1 MHPRAHPARSG
12 TFVALFVAAAPFL
25 PASGLFAQATPL
37 AQHPRVQEAA
47 HLLDTWLRSYLAYE
61 DIPGMS
67 AGVVHDQDLVWSA
80 GYGFADVERR
90 APATPQTIYSICS
103 ISKLFTSI
111 AVMQLRDAGRLRLDD
126 PVAQHLPWFDIRATY
141 EGGAPVRI
149 EGLLTHSAG
158 LPRESAFPYWS
169 GPDFPFPSRE
179 EIKAKVVEQATLYP
193 AERWY
198 QYSNLGL
205 TLAGEVVG
213 AVSGK
218 PYDAYVQ
225 ANILDPLGLDDTT
238 PEIPAAQ
245 KGRQLA
251 TGYGRR
257 MPGAHRD
264 VIPFYTVNGI
274 APAAGFA
281 STVEDLARFASW
293 QFRLLEDGGSEVLD
307 ANTLREMQ
315 RVHWLDPDLGSPRG
329 LGFGLWRDGDETFV
343 GHGGSCPGYQT
354 QLTMQTGERVAAIA
368 MVNAMGV
375 SASQIAMRAYRI
387 MAPALKEAAGDT
399 AKTTEPSTKADASF
413 EPYIGSYRGAWGDA
427 AVLRWKGDLA
437 LVSLPTDDPLD
448 SLTRLRRTGP
458 HTFVRVREGEEIPGE
473 EIIFEVGADGQATRM
488 IRNSQVME
496 RLR

>member
-1 MHPRAHPARSG
+1 MHTRARPILRG
-12 TFVALFVAAAPFL
+12 PFGPLFVAAALIL
-25 PASGLFAQATPL
+25 PGPGLAAQGSPL

-47 HLLDTWLRSYLAYE
+47 HLLDTWLRSHLAYE
-61 DIPGMS
+61 DIPGIS

-80 GYGFADVERR
+80 GYGMADVERR
-90 APATPQTIYSICS
+90 TSATPQTIYSICS

-179 EIKAKVVEQATLYP
+179 EIRTKVVEQATLYP

-218 PYDAYVQ
+218 AYDAYVQ
-225 ANILDPLGLDDTT
+225 ANILDPLGLDATSPD
-238 PEIPAAQ
+238 IPAAG
-245 KGRQLA
+245 KGGQLA

-293 QFRLLEDGGSEVLD
+293 QFRLLADGGSEILD

-354 QLTMQTGERVAAIA
+354 QLTMQTDERIAAIA

-387 MAPALKEAAGDT
+387 MTPALKEAVADS
-399 AKTTEPSTKADASF
+399 AKTDETQEEEDQSF
-413 EPYIGSYRGAWGDA
+413 EPYLGSYRGAWGDA
-427 AVLRWKGDLA
+427 AVLRWKGGLA

-458 HTFVRVREGEEIPGE
+458 HTFVRVREDEDIPGE
-473 EIIFEVGADGQATRM
+473 EILFEVGADGRATRL
-488 IRNSQVME
+488 IRNSQPME